1 MKKYVFLTIAIVGF
15 AILTR
20 LLPHPP
26 NFAPIMAVAIV
37 TGLYFPRRYA
47 YIVPLIA
54 LAVSDLII
62 GGYHLLIMVSVYG
75 SVLLAVSLATYVRRH
90 RRIHTILG
98 AILGSALLF
107 FLITNM
113 AVWAFGTMYPHTL
126 AGLGMSYYMALPF
139 FRNSLLGDLFYTGA
153 LIGIIEGARAMY
165 HQYVFMTA
173 DKQI

>member
-1 MKKYVFLTIAIVGF
+1 MKKYVLLTIAITGF
-15 AILTR
+15 AIIIR

-37 TGLYFPRRYA
+37 AGLYFPRQYA
-47 YIVPLIA
+47 YIMPLIA

-62 GGYHLLIMVSVYG
+62 GGYHLLIMMAVYG
-75 SVLLAVSLATYVRRH
+75 SVLLAVLLASYARRH
-90 RRIHTILG
+90 RRVHTILG
-98 AILGSALLF
+98 TILGSALMF
-107 FLITNM
+107 FLITNA

-153 LIGIIEGARAMY
+153 LIGIIELARVAY
-165 HQYVFMTA
+165 HRYMPATA
-173 DKQI
+173 SEQI